1 MGEKEKTQEIQTNEK
16 ESNTGVNRT
25 VADCSDSG
33 RRCGRFL
40 FQRYSGSK
48 EEADLNAYF
57 GLNGS
62 QEVAII
68 WNQELTEEKGLLQ
81 DERCY
86 LKLDTVHEMLNER
99 FYVDHNEK
107 LLLYTLPEETVQI
120 GIGEQ
125 TADGYTAA
133 VEQNGDVWLALD
145 YVKQYSDFNYALYT
159 EPNRVV
165 LTTNWDTLQSAELKK
180 NTALRVRGGVKSE
193 VLQNLEKG
201 RRSLFWRRWKTG
213 IRCRRRMA
221 ISAMSRKST

>member
-1 MGEKEKTQEIQTNEK
+1 MKRKVIPVLIGLLLIVLILAGAA
-16 ESNTGVNRT
+16 GV
-25 VADCSDSG
+25 
-33 RRCGRFL
+33 FL

-62 QEVAII
+62 QEVAIV

-165 LTTNWDTLQSAELKK
+165 LTTNWDTLQSAGAASRARFCRIWK
-180 NTALRVRGGVKSE
+180 
-193 VLQNLEKG
+193 KG